1 MIVNGSGD
9 SRTERKSRSAG
20 GNAVVSAVEDEQSSS
35 CVSVQHETEAGG
47 AVGRGRGKGK
57 EAEETGDGGG
67 KVQ

>member
-9 SRTERKSRSAG
+9 SRTERKPRSAG
-20 GNAVVSAVEDEQSSS
+20 GNAVVSAVEDVQSSF

-47 AVGRGRGKGK
+47 AVGRGRGRKK